1 MYIMAKLY
9 LCGHKVEHIIFTTM
23 YKPRPIP
30 ALKGA
35 AAERLHRMMT
45 DGSFHEEK
53 DYSRAHASFNKIM
66 QRSAEY
72 WQ

>member
-1 MYIMAKLY
+1 
-9 LCGHKVEHIIFTTM
+9 M

-35 AAERLHRMMT
+35 AAKRLHRMMT

-53 DYSRAHASFNKIM
+53 DYSQAHASFDKIM
-66 QRSAEY
+66 QRSAEF
-72 WQ
+72 WR

>member
-1 MYIMAKLY
+1 
-9 LCGHKVEHIIFTTM
+9 M

-35 AAERLHRMMT
+35 AAERLHRMMA

-53 DYSRAHASFNKIM
+53 DYSQAHASFNKIM